1 MKKSVVFAIALV
13 AMVSTAFVG
22 CKKNAGVDNSLA
34 DMQKRGEFVLGLDDS
49 FPPMGFRDENN
60 EIVGFDIDLAKEVAS
75 RLGVKFR
82 AQPIN
87 WDAKEQELSTG
98 NIDCI
103 WNGLTITEERLSMLS
118 FTNPYLANEQ
128 VMVVRKDSGI
138 NALSDMAKKSVGLQA
153 GSSAADALDAA
164 ADFKKTLKS
173 VVEFKENITALNDLE
188 IGGVDGVIMDSIV
201 ANYSI
206 ATTKKPFVVLPEGL
220 APESYGIA
228 FRKGDIALT
237 QAVQQKLEEMKAD
250 GTVEKISTKWFGSD
264 ITVIGK

>member
-1 MKKSVVFAIALV
+1 MKKTVVFVAAFLA
-13 AMVSTAFVG
+13 AMVFAG
-22 CKKNAGVDNSLA
+22 CTKKSSADNSLA
-34 DMQKRGEFVLGLDDS
+34 DLQKKGEFVLGLDDS

-60 EIVGFDIDLAKEVAS
+60 EIVGFDIDLAKEGAA
-75 RLGVKFR
+75 RLGVTFR

-118 FTNPYLANEQ
+118 FTKPYLANEQ
-128 VMVVRKDSGI
+128 VLVVRKDSGI
-138 NALSDMAKKSVGLQA
+138 ASLADLAGKTVGLQA
-153 GSSAADALDAA
+153 GSSAADALDGATE
-164 ADFKKTLKS
+164 FKATLKN

-188 IGGVDGVIMDSIV
+188 IGGVDGVVMDKVVADYSIV
-201 ANYSI
+201 
-206 ATTKKPFVVLPEGL
+206 TTGKPFVVLEQGL
-220 APESYGIA
+220 APENYGIA
-228 FRKGDIALT
+228 FRKNDLALT
-237 QAVQQKLEEMKAD
+237 AAVQKTLEEMKAD